1 MCLVTTRSTG
11 RERPHPGAPWWQV
24 RGKELD
30 NGTVAI
36 PAAVPRHTP
45 RPRCLWKFRRR
56 RWWRWTQAVG
66 LSFVC
71 IIEGSSS
78 ILPMVNPC
86 LLVSYPLAICKPPHI
101 AGVPGSLHP
110 SSRTRAGLGPG
121 DCACISPRNNPAGE
135 GGGGHRQR
143 PCLRGW
149 GGYNSIY
156 LGRKTK
162 SIPKS

>member
-86 LLVSYPLAICKPPHI
+86 LLVSYPLAICKPPPHCWGPRLPPPELQDACGSGPRRLCLHFPQEQSSRRGRGRTPPTALP
-101 AGVPGSLHP
+101 AGVG
-110 SSRTRAGLGPG
+110 GL
-121 DCACISPRNNPAGE
+121 
-135 GGGGHRQR
+135 Q
-143 PCLRGW
+143 
-149 GGYNSIY
+149 
-156 LGRKTK
+156 
-162 SIPKS
+162 